1 MEQLENMDS
10 GLQQSDFLQKNV
22 LIGSSLLFLHDG
34 RKGVVRMVD
43 FEKAIQAESENI
55 GTREGV
61 ANVARILKV
70 KL

>member
-1 MEQLENMDS
+1 MEQLENMDG
-10 GLQQSDFLQKNV
+10 GLKQTDFLHKNA

-34 RKGVVRMVD
+34 QKGVVRMID
-43 FEKAIQAESENI
+43 FSKAIPAENEII

-61 ANVARILKV
+61 ANIARILKE